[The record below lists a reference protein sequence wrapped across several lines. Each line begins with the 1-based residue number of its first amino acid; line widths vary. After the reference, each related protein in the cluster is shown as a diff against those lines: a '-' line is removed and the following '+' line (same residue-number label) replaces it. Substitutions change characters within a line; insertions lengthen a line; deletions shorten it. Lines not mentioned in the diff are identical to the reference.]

1 MKAHALW
8 LLFLVAGCATTISD
22 VDTSNKE
29 PECAHS
35 CSNNY
40 NDCIKAF
47 TLMPIRLQ
55 RECAAALHQCA
66 QACPDKKAD
75 AALSGPVPG
84 PPTVQR
90 DQPRSKEDRLREL
103 KRLHD
108 AGLIND
114 DVYSDRQKAILS
126 EP

>member
-1 MKAHALW
+1 VAYGLRAATLVGALA
-8 LLFLVAGCATTISD
+8 FLAGCATISD

-40 NDCIKAF
+40 NECIKAF
-47 TLMPIRLQ
+47 TLFPIQ
-55 RECAAALHQCA
+55 AQHECSAALHQCA
-66 QACPDKKAD
+66 QACPDKKE
-75 AALSGPVPG
+75 AAAAPG
-84 PPTVQR
+84 TPTPAP
-90 DQPRSKEDRLREL
+90 QPQSKEDRLREL

-114 DVYSDRQKAILS
+114 DVYADRQKAILS

>member
-1 MKAHALW
+1 MARGLRAAILVGELT
-8 LLFLVAGCATTISD
+8 LLAGCATPISD
-22 VDTSNKE
+22 IDTSNKE

-35 CSNNY
+35 CSTNY

-75 AALSGPVPG
+75 TPASGTPASQ
-84 PPTVQR
+84 PP
-90 DQPRSKEDRLREL
+90 SKDDRLREL

-108 AGLIND
+108 AGLISD
-114 DVYSDRQKAILS
+114 QVYVGRQNAILS